1 MGGCKF
7 SIFSAI
13 CEQGQLTSLPFTS
26 RFKLGQL
33 SSCSIFYLQVVEFL
47 YSSVR
52 LSGTPISAGTQLEFC
67 PIRVKEWKLGM
78 KLTNTS
84 QIIAINISILKVKV

>member
-33 SSCSIFYLQVVEFL
+33 SSSIFYLQVVEFL

-52 LSGTPISAGTQLEFC
+52 LSGAPISAGTQLEFC

-84 QIIAINISILKVKV
+84 QTIAINTSILKVKV